1 MSTDLPGLPA
11 ANIEKWLQETLP
23 DLLDGGPWQ
32 AELISGGLSN
42 ITYRLRLPHGTVILR
57 RPPLGQV
64 LPSAHDMKREYRVQ
78 TALAGTDVPV
88 PRTLALCTDPEVLG
102 CPFYVMAE
110 VPGAVLR
117 TAEDSAGLSPEARSA
132 LTDGLV
138 NTLAGLHSIDP
149 SSVGLADFGRPHGYC
164 ARQIS
169 RWGQQWRR
177 SHTRELPDMD
187 VLLNRLSDHVPE
199 SSGASIVHGDY
210 RLDNTIVD
218 LDGTP
223 RIVGVLD
230 WELSTLGDPL
240 ADLAMTLTYWH
251 DHDDA
256 DRELI
261 PVAVGVTTQQG
272 FPASYEVAEKYEWLT
287 GRDLSL
293 LPFYMAFS
301 AMKLAVILEGVHA
314 RYIGG
319 QTVSDGYEGAG
330 AAVPVL
336 VSKALRELRVL
347 GRA

>member
-11 ANIEKWLQETLP
+11 VDIEKWLRETLP
-23 DLLDGGPWQ
+23 DLLDDGPWQ

-57 RPPLGQV
+57 RPPLGEV

-78 TALAGTDVPV
+78 TALAGTEVPV
-88 PRTLALCTDPEVLG
+88 PRTLALCTDPDVLG

-110 VPGAVLR
+110 VPGVVVR
-117 TAEDSAGLSPEARSA
+117 TAEDTAGLAPEARSTLA
-132 LTDGLV
+132 DGLV
-138 NTLAGLHSIDP
+138 NTLADLHRIDP
-149 SSVGLADFGRPHGYC
+149 ASIGLADFGRPYGYC
-164 ARQIS
+164 ARQVS
-169 RWGQQWRR
+169 RWGEQWRR
-177 SHTRELPDMD
+177 SHTRRLPDMD
-187 VLLNRLSDHVPE
+187 VLLNRLADHVPE
-199 SSGASIVHGDY
+199 RSDASIVHGDY

-218 LDGTP
+218 LDGPP
-223 RIVGVLD
+223 RIAGVLD

-251 DHDDA
+251 DRDDT

-261 PVAVGVTTQQG
+261 PVAVGVTTQPG
-272 FPASYEVAEKYEWLT
+272 FPSSREVAGKYAQLT

-293 LPFYMAFS
+293 LPFYLAFS

-314 RYIGG
+314 RYLGG

-336 VSKALRELRVL
+336 VSKALRELRGL

>member
-11 ANIEKWLQETLP
+11 VDIEKWLRETLP
-23 DLLDGGPWQ
+23 DLLDEGPWQ

-57 RPPLGQV
+57 RPPLGEV

-88 PRTLALCTDPEVLG
+88 PRTLALCTDPDVLG

-110 VPGAVLR
+110 VPGLVIR
-117 TAEDSAGLSPEARSA
+117 TAEDSVGLSPEARSA

-138 NTLAGLHSIDP
+138 NTLADLHSIAP
-149 SSVGLADFGRPHGYC
+149 ESVGLADFGRPHGYC
-164 ARQIS
+164 ARQVS
-169 RWGQQWRR
+169 RWGEQWRR
-177 SHTRELPDMD
+177 SHTRRLPDMD
-187 VLLNRLSDHVPE
+187 VLLNRLADHVPE
-199 SSGASIVHGDY
+199 NSDASIVHGDY

-218 LDGTP
+218 LDGPP
-223 RIVGVLD
+223 RIAGVLD

-251 DHDDA
+251 DQDDK

-272 FPASYEVAEKYEWLT
+272 FPASYEVAEKYAWLT

-314 RYIGG
+314 RYLGG